1 MPEGGAGERDYGDGI
16 RELRQRL
23 AAIPDALR
31 ETARAADP
39 EVGFDPRVVR
49 RIVVTGIGSSGG
61 QARFL
66 ARLLS
71 QDLGLAA
78 QFVATGSLAVEGPG
92 SHAADVL
99 IVFSQG
105 LSPNARFALGG
116 SGAWAERILVTAT
129 GDGARLDTGP
139 SHPKAF
145 LEGMRDAGVRVIPL
159 AAPQEDGLLVR
170 VLGPMLG
177 YLVALRLT
185 SAIARAGEFVETSAE
200 LDVEAICSCIAGSE
214 ASLETRL
221 AGRQPLGNLLGS
233 GLVLLASG
241 GYGEALQ
248 NLRTKVLEGM
258 GLSFPPLWD
267 LLEFA
272 HGGFQRFIS
281 EPGTAIALTRAGAPW
296 EADWMSRARSML
308 DTGLHEWLEL
318 PASLAWPYSVFEH
331 EAYFN
336 ALLVRWL
343 EERSRDPR
351 DWPGRGRDG
360 PLYDLAPPLLDGGV
374 RAVPGQAQVPR
385 VFEQMSWPEVGALVA
400 QSGSVAVIPLGSTEQ
415 HGPHL
420 PLATDT
426 WIADSLAEGF
436 CNQVA
441 RAVRLPALALGCAE
455 EHLGFPGT
463 LSLRPEHLRGV
474 LSDVLS
480 SLHRQGFERAFLF
493 SAHGGNAGPLRA
505 MADDLHRAAA
515 GLQLIL
521 FDEWDE
527 LIEEIHAL
535 AREAGVSPEAAG
547 HHAGEFETSILRLI
561 GPAAVRG
568 ERIEPGL
575 RVPTRGAQKVFYPSL
590 RRNAPSGVVG
600 DARDADAQRGRR
612 YLECWVERMVR
623 AYRAQAEGGA
633 RER

>member
-1 MPEGGAGERDYGDGI
+1 MAEGGVGERAWGDGL
-16 RELRQRL
+16 RELRERL
-23 AAIPDALR
+23 ASIPDALR
-31 ETARAADP
+31 ATAQAADP
-39 EVGFDPRVVR
+39 EVGFDPRFVQ

-78 QFVATGSLAVEGPG
+78 QFVSTGSLAVERPG

-116 SGAWAERILVTAT
+116 SDAWAERILVTAI
-129 GDGARLDTGP
+129 GQGERSDPEP
-139 SHPKAF
+139 SHQEAF
-145 LEGMRDAGVRVIPL
+145 LDAMQDAGVRVIPL
-159 AAPQEDGLLVR
+159 AAPRENGMLVR

-185 SAIARAGEFVETSAE
+185 SAIARAGELGETYAA
-200 LDVEAICSCIAGSE
+200 LDVETICTGIAASE
-214 ASLETRL
+214 ATLDTKL
-221 AGRQPLGNLLGS
+221 GGCQPLANLLGS

-258 GLSFPPLWD
+258 GLPFPPLWD

-272 HGGFQRFIS
+272 HGGFQKFVS
-281 EPGTAIALTRAGAPW
+281 GPGTAIALTRAGAPW
-296 EADWMSRARSML
+296 EGDWMSRARGML
-308 DTGLHEWLEL
+308 DAGLHEWLEF
-318 PASLAWPYSVFEH
+318 PASFPWPYSVFEH

-336 ALLVRWL
+336 GLLVRWL

-360 PLYDLAPPLLDGGV
+360 PLYNLAPPLPAGGV
-374 RAVPGQAQVPR
+374 SVVPGPGRVPR
-385 VFEQMSWPEVGALVA
+385 AFEQMSWPEVGALVA
-400 QSGSVAVIPLGSTEQ
+400 RTGSVAVIPLGSTEQ

-426 WIADSLAEGF
+426 WIADALAEGF
-436 CNQVA
+436 CA
-441 RAVRLPALALGCAE
+441 RVPGAVRLPALALGCAE

-474 LSDVLS
+474 LCDVLS
-480 SLHRQGFERAFLF
+480 SLHHQGFERAFLF

-505 MADDLHRAAA
+505 MADDLHGASGR
-515 GLQLIL
+515 LQLIL

-527 LIEEIHAL
+527 LVEEIHAL
-535 AREAGVSPEAAG
+535 ARESGVSSEAAG

-561 GPAAVRG
+561 APAAVR
-568 ERIEPGL
+568 EEEIEPGL
-575 RVPTRGAQKVFYPSL
+575 RIPTRGAEKVFYPSL
-590 RRNAPSGVVG
+590 RKNAPSGVVG
-600 DARDADAQRGRR
+600 DARGADAERGRR
-612 YLECWVERMVR
+612 YLECWVEKMVR
-623 AYRAQAEGGA
+623 AYRAQVEGGA
-633 RER
+633 AGS